1 MFEIFKKSLFAGLG
15 LAVVT
20 KTKLES
26 VLEKLVEEGKMSRDE
41 AEKMGQ
47 ELLDSG
53 EQTDLFVLEL
63 SSFQLETTDSLNATV
78 SVILNISE
86 DHMDRYS
93 SLSDYL
99 AAKVRICSGEGL
111 IVINADDESINAALT
126 AEKTARNILYF
137 TLGKPHNENTFGLID
152 VDGEM

>member
-41 AEKMGQ
+41 AEKMGR

-53 EQTDLFVLEL
+53 EKQWTDFESRL
-63 SSFQLETTDSLNATV
+63 QETIKGFLDNMDICKASDLKKLDKKLNATNKR
-78 SVILNISE
+78 L
-86 DHMDRYS
+86 
-93 SLSDYL
+93 
-99 AAKVRICSGEGL
+99 KVLEMK
-111 IVINADDESINAALT
+111 DKESA
-126 AEKTARNILYF
+126 
-137 TLGKPHNENTFGLID
+137 
-152 VDGEM
+152 

>member
-47 ELLDSG
+47 ELLESG
-53 EQTDLFVLEL
+53 EKQWIDFETRLQETIKGFLKNMDICKTTDLKKLEKKVKAIDMRL
-63 SSFQLETTDSLNATV
+63 KALE
-78 SVILNISE
+78 E
-86 DHMDRYS
+86 PKEKK
-93 SLSDYL
+93 
-99 AAKVRICSGEGL
+99 AAK
-111 IVINADDESINAALT
+111 
-126 AEKTARNILYF
+126 K
-137 TLGKPHNENTFGLID
+137 
-152 VDGEM
+152 

>member
-47 ELLDSG
+47 DLLESG
-53 EQTDLFVLEL
+53 EKQWTDFETRLQETVKGFLKNMDISKASDMKKLEKKVKAL
-63 SSFQLETTDSLNATV
+63 DMRMKALE
-78 SVILNISE
+78 E
-86 DHMDRYS
+86 PQEKK
-93 SLSDYL
+93 SD
-99 AAKVRICSGEGL
+99 K
-111 IVINADDESINAALT
+111 
-126 AEKTARNILYF
+126 K
-137 TLGKPHNENTFGLID
+137 
-152 VDGEM
+152 

>member
-26 VLEKLVEEGKMSRDE
+26 VLEKLVEEGKMSRGE

-53 EQTDLFVLEL
+53 EKQWTDFESRLQETVKGFLENMDV
-63 SSFQLETTDSLNATV
+63 SKASDVKKLEKKIKALDLRLKAVEGPKEKKTT
-78 SVILNISE
+78 
-86 DHMDRYS
+86 
-93 SLSDYL
+93 
-99 AAKVRICSGEGL
+99 K
-111 IVINADDESINAALT
+111 
-126 AEKTARNILYF
+126 K
-137 TLGKPHNENTFGLID
+137 
-152 VDGEM
+152 

>member
-47 ELLDSG
+47 DLLESG
-53 EQTDLFVLEL
+53 EKQWTDFETRLQETVKGFLKNMDISKASDLKKLEKKIKAL
-63 SSFQLETTDSLNATV
+63 DMRLKALEEPKEKMTV
-78 SVILNISE
+78 
-86 DHMDRYS
+86 
-93 SLSDYL
+93 
-99 AAKVRICSGEGL
+99 K
-111 IVINADDESINAALT
+111 
-126 AEKTARNILYF
+126 K
-137 TLGKPHNENTFGLID
+137 
-152 VDGEM
+152 

>member
-47 ELLDSG
+47 DLLESG
-53 EQTDLFVLEL
+53 EKQWTDFETRLQETVKGFLKNMDISKASDMKKLEKKVKAL
-63 SSFQLETTDSLNATV
+63 DMRLKALE
-78 SVILNISE
+78 E
-86 DHMDRYS
+86 PQEKK
-93 SLSDYL
+93 SD
-99 AAKVRICSGEGL
+99 K
-111 IVINADDESINAALT
+111 
-126 AEKTARNILYF
+126 K
-137 TLGKPHNENTFGLID
+137 
-152 VDGEM
+152 